1 MCSGKTANM
10 SAVISEAIDRGF
22 KVFIVLSGLTNALR
36 GQTQERLTKDIVS
49 LNQSRWHS
57 WTDEN
62 DLRDQA
68 ILSNLEAMLSD
79 NKTRNL
85 AVVKKNDKVLLRLI
99 GYLNKISEPTLR
111 KTPVLIIDDETDQAS
126 VNSSKYREQ
135 ASTINL
141 LINKLVNIFPKVAFI
156 GYTATPY
163 ANILINPQA
172 KDL

>member
-1 MCSGKTANM
+1 
-10 SAVISEAIDRGF
+10 
-22 KVFIVLSGLTNALR
+22 
-36 GQTQERLTKDIVS
+36 
-49 LNQSRWHS
+49 
-57 WTDEN
+57 
-62 DLRDQA
+62 
-68 ILSNLEAMLSD
+68 MLSD

-156 GYTATPY
+156 GYTATLYKYFNKPSSQGF
-163 ANILINPQA
+163 IP
-172 KDL
+172 